1 MMKSWRERLI
11 AGLKGLRSRKGD
23 VLDRTSETGREK
35 QSDQKPEKPVKIT
48 PTSVAEKASQ
58 VSQVDR
64 ANAIAHE
71 QNDGERPDHVS
82 LRPGKSSSWADKPPS
97 PAAGPK
103 LPPKQPRARTPQSEV
118 ILTPD
123 KEPSAKEGSSVDE
136 TADRRTPTKNHIQ
149 VTDQDQPKH
158 ITGKALAKRSGEL
171 NENAA
176 ILVGPTKPSKGL
188 AAFPETRAVQEPSCN
203 RETPQAKN
211 VANKNVAV
219 PVIPASSR
227 KRPRLGMP
235 KITDEQVTDELLAE
249 LEAENIRLK
258 LLLRETLSA
267 NGDNSENTR
276 DD

>member
-1 MMKSWRERLI
+1 MMKSWRERLV
-11 AGLKGLRSRKGD
+11 AGLKSWRSSKSD
-23 VLDRTSETGREK
+23 VPDRTSEAGRGK
-35 QSDQKPEKPVKIT
+35 RSDQKPVKIT
-48 PTSVAEKASQ
+48 PTGVAEKAAQ
-58 VSQVDR
+58 VGQQVDL

-71 QNDGERPDHVS
+71 QNDGERPHHVS
-82 LRPGKSSSWADKPPS
+82 VRLGKSSSWADKPPS

-149 VTDQDQPKH
+149 VTDQDQPKQ

-176 ILVGPTKPSKGL
+176 ILVGPIKPSKGL
-188 AAFPETRAVQEPSCN
+188 AAFPETRAVQEPSSN
-203 RETPQAKN
+203 RQTPQAKN

-227 KRPRLGMP
+227 KRPRSGMP
-235 KITDEQVTDELLAE
+235 EITDEQVTDELLAE

-276 DD
+276 DG